1 MIVNGEFIEVSSPI
15 DLKTFL
21 ESQGYN
27 INHIAVEINYEI
39 IPKSTYQNVIL
50 SEKDILEIVSFMG
63 GG

>member
-1 MIVNGEFIEVSSPI
+1 MTVNGEFIELSSPI

-27 INHIAVEINYEI
+27 INRIAVEINYEI

-50 SEKDILEIVSFMG
+50 SEKDVLEIVSFMG